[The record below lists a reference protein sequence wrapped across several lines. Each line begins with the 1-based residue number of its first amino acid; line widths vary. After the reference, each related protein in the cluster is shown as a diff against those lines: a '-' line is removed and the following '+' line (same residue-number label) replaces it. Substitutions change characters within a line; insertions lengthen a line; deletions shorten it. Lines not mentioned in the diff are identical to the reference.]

1 MDDRILAACELS
13 NDLIFQKIPKDRLAY
28 YIDVP
33 LAAGRKAAG
42 RFAGEN
48 IRALYKKYEIE
59 IREAGSGKGGYGV
72 VLRGQAVMDAKGCS
86 VEIYRDSIEALAK
99 HSRWKD
105 TVLTCEQALEIH
117 LAHEF
122 FHILEYLENS
132 SVVKE
137 MEPVQT
143 FSFFGLRRFSQVQRC
158 GEIAAHVF
166 AKELLK
172 LPVLP
177 NLYDYLYL
185 IGTGKMT
192 PLAFDDMADIQKG
205 NIAFSE
211 KNVMMN

>member
-1 MDDRILAACELS
+1 MLAWGKNHDPMFAP
-13 NDLIFQKIPKDRLAY
+13 FHLALKLRFPY
-28 YIDVP
+28 LVP
-33 LAAGRKAAG
+33 R
-42 RFAGEN
+42 N
-48 IRALYKKYEIE
+48 
-59 IREAGSGKGGYGV
+59 AGSGGA
-72 VLRGQAVMDAKGCS
+72 LDVMDAKGCS

-192 PLAFDDMADIQKG
+192 PLAFDDMVDIQKG

>member
-1 MDDRILAACELS
+1 M
-13 NDLIFQKIPKDRLAY
+13 
-28 YIDVP
+28 
-33 LAAGRKAAG
+33 
-42 RFAGEN
+42 
-48 IRALYKKYEIE
+48 
-59 IREAGSGKGGYGV
+59 
-72 VLRGQAVMDAKGCS
+72 
-86 VEIYRDSIEALAK
+86 
-99 HSRWKD
+99 
-105 TVLTCEQALEIH
+105 EIH

-192 PLAFDDMADIQKG
+192 PLAFDDMADIRKG